1 MSGHSCKNNDKTS
14 RKSGSSNGQEEI
26 ALGDFGLGVDSTRKV
41 GHLVN

>member
-1 MSGHSCKNNDKTS
+1 MQNSDTTA